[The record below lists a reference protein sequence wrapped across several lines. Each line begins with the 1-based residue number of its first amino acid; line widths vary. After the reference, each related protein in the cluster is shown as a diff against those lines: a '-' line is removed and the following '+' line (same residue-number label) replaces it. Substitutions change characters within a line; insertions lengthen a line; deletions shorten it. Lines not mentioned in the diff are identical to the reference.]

1 MILLFTTTLLICLS
15 LYALLTLCKLTSTSE
30 KIVAAVLIISAQII
44 LTETLL
50 GIMKILTAGYL
61 VFINSSISLA
71 LIILVYK
78 KQNNI
83 VGLFANDVNKISQF
97 LKSLNSPYIIFLLIL
112 LCLVSFWLFLSAL
125 LLPPRGIDDLTY
137 HLPAVYE
144 FINHEKIFLVAI
156 NYRGH
161 FAFPMNAELLFLWPV
176 IFIKNLIPIG
186 LVQYFYGLYA
196 VVVIYAL
203 SKEMRLKT
211 QTSMFI
217 GLCFFFSPVVLA
229 QAGVGYIDL
238 IVSVFYLT
246 AIFFSVRFYRTQ
258 RPIYLYLCAV
268 SIGLIVGMKYTMLLC
283 ALVLQVLILP
293 GLSRKKLKQA
303 GLYLFIITIFCSYW
317 YLRNFL
323 ILGHPFYP
331 FNISGLE
338 STYTSFSDLSVLNII
353 SKYLTILK
361 LFFTKD
367 WGIGSYNGGYGIIF
381 WGLAFPSWIYLFVK
395 SIISKSENRLINL
408 FMWIQIPVG
417 FTFFLIVPIDE
428 FHLYPRFSIF
438 MISIG
443 LIAFGMVI
451 EKFNKNQI
459 YKNAVL
465 FCICIFCFVSTFQ
478 LARAKLPS
486 HAIDAPIYDYI
497 NKKNYSNIR
506 YLRVASTS
514 ASFLWETLDFIT
526 LNNETGLDCYFASS
540 LLDYVGPIYGSKL
553 QNRVWNFK
561 EDKSSSPDAL
571 IFLIHE
577 EDKVK
582 YYGKKI
588 TIDEVIN
595 NIDYVL
601 IDIAQKAYLY
611 LNKDFLDK
619 DSEIQKS
626 LIKHYEN
633 YYNKEIKVASTLRN
647 KINTDTPI
655 IASDYY
661 GIGLQYLSMT
671 ENIRNSVLMLPEGKE
686 NKFLGE
692 NVTGSFYSV
701 NKKYKGYNSKLV
713 YKIRINKDENVIL
726 YLNSKK

>member
-1 MILLFTTTLLICLS
+1 MILFFTTTLLIALS
-15 LYALLTLCKLTSTSE
+15 LYALLTLCKLTSASE
-30 KIVAAVLIISAQII
+30 KIVSAVLIVSAQII

-50 GIMKILTAGYL
+50 GMLGILTTGYL
-61 VFINSSISLA
+61 VFINSAISIA
-71 LIILVYK
+71 LLILVYK
-78 KQNNI
+78 KQKNI
-83 VGLFANDVNKISQF
+83 FSLLADDLNKISQF
-97 LKSLNSPYIIFLLIL
+97 LKSLNSPYIIFLFIM

-144 FINHEKIFLVAI
+144 FINHEKIFLLAI
-156 NYRGH
+156 EYRDH
-161 FAFPMNAELLFLWPV
+161 FAYPMNAELLFLWPV

-196 VVVIYAL
+196 IVVIYAL

-211 QTSMFI
+211 QISMFI

-246 AIFFSVRFYRTQ
+246 AIFLSVRFYRTQ
-258 RPIYLYLCAV
+258 RSIYLYLCAV
-268 SIGLIVGMKYTMLLC
+268 SIGLILGMKYTMLLC
-283 ALVLQVLILP
+283 ALVLQILILP

-303 GLYLFIITIFCSYW
+303 GIYLFIISIFCSYW
-317 YLRNFL
+317 YLRNY
-323 ILGHPFYP
+323 IVLGHPFYP

-338 STYTSFSDLSVLNII
+338 STYTSFSDLSILNII
-353 SKYLTILK
+353 TKYITIVK

-381 WGLAFPSWIYLFVK
+381 WGLAFPSWIFLFVK

-438 MISIG
+438 MIAIG
-443 LIAFGMVI
+443 LIALGIVI

-465 FCICIFCFVSTFQ
+465 FFCCIFSFISTFQ
-478 LARAKLPS
+478 IARANLPPYS
-486 HAIDAPIYDYI
+486 VNVPIYDII
-497 NKKNYSNIR
+497 NTKSYSNFR
-506 YLRVASTS
+506 YLRLASTS
-514 ASFLWETLDFIT
+514 AGFLYETLDFIT
-526 LNNETGLDCYFASS
+526 LGYNKGLDCYYAGSILNYF
-540 LLDYVGPIYGSKL
+540 GPIYGSKL

-561 EDKSSSPDAL
+561 KDKSGLPDAF
-571 IFLIHE
+571 IFVIH
-577 EDKVK
+577 DNKKVK

-595 NIDYVL
+595 NKDYKFID
-601 IDIAQKAYLY
+601 AARKAYLY
-611 LNKDFLDK
+611 LHNDYLSK
-619 DSEIQKS
+619 DSIILDS
-626 LIKHYEN
+626 LIRHYEN
-633 YYNKEIKVASTLRN
+633 YYNHEINVAAALRKKLKTN
-647 KINTDTPI
+647 AAVIT
-655 IASDYY
+655 SDYY
-661 GIGLQYLSMT
+661 GFGLQYLSMT
-671 ENIRNSVLMLPEGKE
+671 NNIKNTVQMLPEGKE
-686 NKFLGE
+686 AEFIRSN
-692 NVTGSFYSV
+692 NINIFYSI
-701 NKKYKGYNSKLV
+701 NKTYEGYNSKLV
-713 YKIRINKDENVIL
+713 HQLNINKNNRVNL
-726 YLNSKK
+726 YLNTVK